1 MKNEYNFYSLKSDQK
16 FRNETCFSEVASRF
30 EVLSFFLSFFFLQ
43 FFLNK
48 WPDPF
53 FPAIQKKGES
63 GGLIYSKATKV
74 TIWVFHTIYRS
85 FTDTTDLT
93 QMDVIISHFMKK

>member
-1 MKNEYNFYSLKSDQK
+1 MSIISIRWNLTKNLEMKPVFLRWHLDLK
-16 FRNETCFSEVASRF
+16 FF
-30 EVLSFFLSFFFLQ
+30 LSFFLSFFFLQ